1 MIVPLRLCGAIRP
14 FPQQGFQH
22 LALLPKRSLSTR
34 IPALTKWNWSQ
45 VRETRLNSRKWTGLA
60 TATSILPTLKY
71 LSLPAGYF
79 AYRLSTS
86 HVRCDNLIPITDS
99 RLRILH
105 EQSLSRVKATQKIQQ
120 AKLTGGALT
129 QEIWTLLKKDKL
141 LLIAVI
147 VTAMGAA
154 FVSLLTPL
162 ITGDLINVI
171 SKSLANLGSAEG
183 VNHLVAELNI
193 PALKLFG
200 LFTAQGV
207 LTFAHIFFVSVLG
220 ENLAKRLKENLF
232 QAIISHDIYFFDHH
246 RSGELIE
253 RLTTDISDFKHTF
266 KMCIT
271 QGLKSI
277 TQTVGSA
284 IHLIKISPS
293 LTLIMCSTMPVMYIL
308 LNFYG
313 AFLRDLR
320 KKSRIWEGL
329 SSGIAGE
336 SISNI
341 RTVRAFAAEEAEME
355 LYNQACEH
363 VAAMNSQFGFH
374 MGLFRGTTIASIGTM
389 VLIVLYYGGS
399 MVARNEISA
408 GDLMTYMISTQN
420 AQRALDSLGGL
431 FGQTL
436 KAMSSASRVFEFIH
450 MEPTTP
456 LTGGLKPDSV
466 NGSIEFRDIY
476 FTYPTRPDHV
486 ILENFNLTIPV
497 GKMVALC
504 GPSGSGKS
512 TVGALLERFYEPQE
526 GNIYLDGTP
535 ISELDPSWI
544 REHVGYINQ
553 EPILFATSIFENI
566 RYGKPDATMEEVK
579 EAAEKANAAMFIESF
594 PHGYDTVLGERG
606 VTLSGGQKQRI
617 AIARAI
623 LKDPKVLILDEATS
637 ALDTHSEKIVQ
648 DALEKLMKDRTVLVI
663 AHRLTTIQSAGRN
676 GQAGQA
682 RSQQYHRD
690 GHSRGADEK
699 ARKILS
705 TVQSACRG
713 IVSDQHGLCEFSMGK
728 MFRSIYQ

>member
-1 MIVPLRLCGAIRP
+1 MVFPLRLCGTFGPTPLRN
-14 FPQQGFQH
+14 FKH
-22 LALLPKRSLSTR
+22 LSLLSKSNFSTR
-34 IPALTKWNWSQ
+34 VTTLKKWNWTKFSEHNLEK
-45 VRETRLNSRKWTGLA
+45 RTWTEFSASAL
-60 TATSILPTLKY
+60 LVPKLKY
-71 LSLPAGYF
+71 LSIPTGYF
-79 AYRLSTS
+79 ALKLSKS
-86 HVRCDNLIPITDS
+86 NVHCDSLIPITDS

-105 EQSLSRVKATQKIQQ
+105 EQSLTRLKATQKVQQ
-120 AKLTGGALT
+120 TKLTGGALA

-141 LLIAVI
+141 LLAAVVI
-147 VTAMGAA
+147 TAMGAA

-162 ITGDLINVI
+162 ITGELINVI
-171 SKSLANLGSAEG
+171 SKSIGGLSSSEG
-183 VNHLVAELNI
+183 VHQLMAELNL

-220 ENLAKRLKENLF
+220 ENVAKRLKEQLF
-232 QAIISHDIYFFDHH
+232 RAIISHDIYFFDHH
-246 RSGELIE
+246 RSNELIE

-266 KMCIT
+266 KMCVT

-293 LTLIMCSTMPVMYIL
+293 LTLIMCSTMPFMYIL
-308 LNFYG
+308 LNVYG
-313 AFLRDLR
+313 AFLRELR
-320 KKSRIWEGL
+320 KKSRVWEGL

-341 RTVRAFAAEEAEME
+341 RTVRAFAAEETEIE
-355 LYNQACEH
+355 LYDKACEH
-363 VAAMNSQFGFH
+363 VSLMNAQFGFH

-450 MEPTTP
+450 LEPTTP
-456 LTGGLKPDSV
+456 LVGGLKPDSV
-466 NGSIEFRDIY
+466 NGSIEFRNIY
-476 FTYPTRPDHV
+476 FTYPSRPDQV
-486 ILENFNLTIPV
+486 ILENFNLKIPV

-512 TVGALLERFYEPQE
+512 TVAALLERFYEPQE
-526 GNIYLDGTP
+526 GDIYLDDNS

-544 REHVGYINQ
+544 REHIGYINQ

-566 RYGKPDATMEEVK
+566 RYGKPDATLEEVK
-579 EAAEKANAAMFIESF
+579 EAAEKANAAMFIDSF
-594 PHGYDTVLGERG
+594 PRGYDTVLGERG

-648 DALEKLMKDRTVLVI
+648 DALETLMKDRTVLVI
-663 AHRLTTIQSAGRN
+663 AHRLTTIQSA
-676 GQAGQA
+676 
-682 RSQQYHRD
+682 D
-690 GHSRGADEK
+690 LIV
-699 ARKILS
+699 ILHFFFIS
-705 TVQSACRG
+705 VNITV
-713 IVSDQHGLCEFSMGK
+713 
-728 MFRSIYQ
+728 IYSLIELYIFY